1 MKYQKN
7 LESFNF
13 ICILLNCLRYIDFLN
28 LFIFLK
34 KNAIIHNKLKFPSFY
49 FIIENDV
56 SKIIQKLIYFSKNKI
71 LNFTIL
77 DYVYNFFFKKFI
89 LQQKLLFRFSN
100 INNNIIE
107 KFIWNLIRHLNNF
120 IELTTLHNNFEVTDS
135 QFNFLENIIRVYV
148 HTKILNN

>member
-13 ICILLNCLRYIDFLN
+13 ICILLNCLKYIDFLN
-28 LFIFLK
+28 LLIFLK
-34 KNAIIHNKLKFPSFY
+34 SKSIIHNKLKFPSFY
-49 FIIENDV
+49 FILENDV
-56 SKIIQKLIYFSKNKI
+56 SKIIQKFIHFSNNKI
-71 LNFTIL
+71 LNLTII
-77 DYVYNFFFKKFI
+77 DYAYNFFLQKFI

-107 KFIWNLIRHLNNF
+107 KFIWNLIRNLNNF
-120 IELTTLHNNFEVTDS
+120 IELTTLQNNFEVTDS

-148 HTKILNN
+148 HTKILNK